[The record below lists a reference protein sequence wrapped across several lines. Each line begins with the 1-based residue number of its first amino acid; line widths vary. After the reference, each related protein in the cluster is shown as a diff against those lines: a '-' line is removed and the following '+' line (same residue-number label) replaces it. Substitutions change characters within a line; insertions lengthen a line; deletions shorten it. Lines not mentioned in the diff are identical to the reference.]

1 MPQRLL
7 TTPPPFAFR
16 IVPPAPLQQR
26 VAAARI
32 AGPAAVTALMVERL
46 AGAGVDVTVTA
57 ADLRADGFT
66 AREIDKLGPAAVARA
81 GGVLARRE
89 AERTVGRAA

>member
-1 MPQRLL
+1 MRLL
-7 TTPPPFAFR
+7 TAPRPFAFR
-16 IVPPAPLQQR
+16 IVPPAPLQQQ
-26 VAAARI
+26 VAAARL

-46 AGAGVDVTVTA
+46 AGAGADVTVTA

-81 GGVLARRE
+81 GDRLARRE
-89 AERTVGRAA
+89 AARAVAA